1 MKLIQIQAVSCATL
15 ALLVSGGAFAQA
27 SDATSAAPAAQSGQ
41 PPSNHN
47 LTRAVQHALAKTKGL
62 NSTHIAVRAH
72 NGAVSLSGTVPEAG
86 QIDQAGTVAQG
97 VPGVSSVKNLLSV
110 HEEGH

>member
-1 MKLIQIQAVSCATL
+1 MKRIKTQAVVCATL
-15 ALLVSGGAFAQA
+15 ALVMSGGAWAQA
-27 SDATSAAPAAQSGQ
+27 SDAMSAASAATSSHPG
-41 PPSNHN
+41 NHK
-47 LTRAVQHALAKTKGL
+47 LTRAVQRAFAKTKGL

-72 NGAVSLSGTVPEAG
+72 DGVVSLSGTVP
-86 QIDQAGTVAQG
+86 QTDQVEQAASVAQG